1 MKVLHEAGVLS
12 QSERFFSTPSAIAR
26 RLFFYVT
33 RCGHYYCDEHYDFKD
48 TCDIS
53 QLESHKNFFLIYLR
67 AGFMHFIADGDKF
80 TAEQG
85 QLALI
90 DCRRPH
96 RYYTPQGAETIWIH
110 FDGANAADFY
120 EQIIAFHGGRHV
132 FYPPSDSRVERE
144 LAQIVSGLKGGASIP
159 EVAYSQRIYQILCNL
174 LFPQHAADAADADSP
189 TAQAM
194 RFIGEHLFE
203 ELSVERVAAAVN
215 LSPSHFSRRTNT
227 SCCTAST
234 RPRRCC
240 TAPSCPS
247 RRSPTGSATTAR
259 STSSRR
265 LPTRSGS
272 RPPPSARRP
281 CNPPGK
287 GDGSG
292 RPPFFC
298 AAAVS

>member
-215 LSPSHFSRRTNT
+215 LSPSHFSRQFRSHTGFSPHEYIVLHRIDEAKALLHGTKLSVKEIAYRVGYHSEVNFI
-227 SCCTAST
+227 ASFT
-234 RPRRCC
+234 DKVGV
-240 TAPSCPS
+240 
-247 RRSPTGSATTAR
+247 SPATFRKT
-259 STSSRR
+259 
-265 LPTRSGS
+265 PM
-272 RPPPSARRP
+272 
-281 CNPPGK
+281 
-287 GDGSG
+287 
-292 RPPFFC
+292 
-298 AAAVS
+298 

>member
-96 RYYTPQGAETIWIH
+96 RYYTPQGAETIWVH

-215 LSPSHFSRRTNT
+215 LSPSHFSRQFRSHTGFSPHEYIVLHRIDEAKALLHGTKLSVKEIAYRVGYHSEVNFI
-227 SCCTAST
+227 ASFT
-234 RPRRCC
+234 DKVGV
-240 TAPSCPS
+240 
-247 RRSPTGSATTAR
+247 SPATFRKT
-259 STSSRR
+259 
-265 LPTRSGS
+265 PM
-272 RPPPSARRP
+272 
-281 CNPPGK
+281 
-287 GDGSG
+287 
-292 RPPFFC
+292 
-298 AAAVS
+298 